1 MLLFVVWHDS
11 PERIKFLTW
20 MLNDNN
26 NTEAQGDTQS
36 PMRRMGARRRRIRMR
51 TRPRKRTHNTT
62 RKTTKGGGSV
72 PRETYGRKRGT
83 AHKHPLGGGKKIE
96 GLLFIH

>member
-36 PMRRMGARRRRIRMR
+36 PMRRMGARRRRIRTR

-62 RKTTKGGGSV
+62 RKTARKTKEGGSLWSQERYSFAF
-72 PRETYGRKRGT
+72 PMGEK
-83 AHKHPLGGGKKIE
+83 
-96 GLLFIH
+96 